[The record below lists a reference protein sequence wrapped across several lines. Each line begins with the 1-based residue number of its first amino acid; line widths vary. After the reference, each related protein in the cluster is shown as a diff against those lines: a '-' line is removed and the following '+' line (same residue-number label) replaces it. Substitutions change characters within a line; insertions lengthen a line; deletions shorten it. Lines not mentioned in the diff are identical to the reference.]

1 MRKDRL
7 SATKRVGLM
16 LTAVGVSACAL
27 AGCSAANSIS
37 DAVVSDQV
45 PVSAPQAQP
54 SERGYTTPDKLAIAQ
69 DRLTALITE
78 QQVAA
83 DDRSRSDGLI
93 TALKASGSCDK
104 ATKSCSK
111 KLDMLTQERDRL
123 DQRLKQLPAAI
134 EAQRARVIQLAPVNR

>member
-1 MRKDRL
+1 
-7 SATKRVGLM
+7 M

-54 SERGYTTPDKLAIAQ
+54 SGRGYTTSDKLAIAQ

-93 TALKASGSCDK
+93 TALKASR
-104 ATKSCSK
+104 
-111 KLDMLTQERDRL
+111 KL
-123 DQRLKQLPAAI
+123 
-134 EAQRARVIQLAPVNR
+134 